1 MMQLLR
7 NLFSAVTPV
16 MLLASVPVSAQVAGA
31 PPAEAILKGARQV
44 AVLQHQS
51 LNGHI
56 KKNGKKTQVALF
68 LQGEDIQFQVA
79 DSEKRSW
86 EKFHMKL
93 GENQFN
99 LYEFSGAK
107 AKAFPSSKLSQ
118 PIRSSDLT
126 YEDLAM
132 RFLYWKNATVVDQ
145 EKVQGQSCWKLRLI
159 NPTKAGDYKIVY
171 AWIHQKAGALMQVV
185 GYNAA
190 GKPLKRFQITKL
202 MRVGD
207 DYTLRTMRVDSI
219 DPASNKSHGV
229 TYLEFDKPKVIRP
242 SGLR

>member
-1 MMQLLR
+1 MQLLR

-159 NPTKAGDYKIVY
+159 
-171 AWIHQKAGALMQVV
+171 MQVV